1 MLDPKVKELFI
12 EQAGYYSLSG
22 CSVGDSPLSKSFS
35 LWQKNKKENELKI
48 ADFGGAGGQLLDVLA
63 KKSNKKLKLYDVELV
78 ESYKKHLA
86 NQKIVFVNKSIL
98 NAGFK
103 NDYFDCII
111 IRDVLHHLIGFNL
124 SDTQKNQERALS
136 ELKRMIR
143 PGGLILIEEL
153 VTTSIFSSR
162 IIYAL
167 SKINSK
173 IGFKNKF
180 LLISPNTIVSF
191 LTVDELNRLTK
202 KVFDCQQIRI
212 DKIPWN
218 RELSSRLLHLG
229 AKNWK
234 MIISIKTL

>member
-1 MLDPKVKELFI
+1 VLDPKVKELFI

-22 CSVGDSPLSKSFS
+22 CSVGDSPLLKLFS

-63 KKSNKKLKLYDVELV
+63 KKSNKGLKLYDVELV
-78 ESYKKHLA
+78 GSYKKHLA
-86 NQKIVFVNKSIL
+86 NQDIVFVNKSIL

-103 NDYFDCII
+103 NKYFDCII

-124 SDTQKNQERALS
+124 LDTQKNQERALL

-153 VTTSIFSSR
+153 VTSSKISSR

-167 SKINSK
+167 SKLNSK
-173 IGFKNKF
+173 IGFKNKL
-180 LLISPNTIVSF
+180 LLISSNTVVSF
-191 LTVDELNRLTK
+191 LTVNDLNRLIE
-202 KVFDCQQIRI
+202 KVFDGQQIRT

-218 RELSSRLLHLG
+218 RELSSRLMHLG

-234 MIISIKTL
+234 MILAIRT